1 MLIMQDTTMEK
12 IAKARCEIE
21 MCRLLVCQAA
31 HNMDTLGNRDARTR
45 QLLSMVKARV
55 PATVGQIVDDCMQS
69 FGAMGFSQ
77 DTPLFH
83 AFAGARFLRMADG
96 PDEVH
101 WRTAARLELK
111 LQKASKVAK
120 IGLVPPKKGLSWRKT
135 TDPITN
141 PAALRTLDLIAKL

>member
-1 MLIMQDTTMEK
+1 M
-12 IAKARCEIE
+12 
-21 MCRLLVCQAA
+21 
-31 HNMDTLGNRDARTR
+31 
-45 QLLSMVKARV
+45 LSMVKARV

-77 DTPLFH
+77 DTPLFA

-111 LQKASKVAK
+111 LQKASRVSQ
-120 IGLVPPKKGLSWRKT
+120 IGLTPPPKGLSWRKT
-135 TDPITN
+135 TDPVTH
-141 PAALRTLDLIAKL
+141 PASLRMLDLVAKL